1 MAIVDAHLHLASERD
16 ADGRPV
22 LDAETALK
30 LMDGP
35 FILNGEPRVVEKALV
50 QPMILPTRQGD
61 PMDHHAYIADQ
72 VTAHPERFMG
82 CFVANPVLDLDRTL
96 EVMRHLVEERGFRAL
111 KLHPTV
117 HAYVPFRTRDR
128 LDPLIAEAGRL
139 GIPVIVHQGDPPYA
153 YPSQMAPLIED
164 FPSVDFV
171 LAHFATQR
179 VVLADEA
186 IFVAKQYDNV
196 LLETSWGDLPR
207 IKEGIAALGSERLLF
222 GSDCPIQEIGSQLRP
237 IEVLGWEPPMGI
249 GLDEHQ
255 VEGIF
260 GDNLLALLAKS
271 GAL

>member
-1 MAIVDAHLHLASERD
+1 MAIADAHLHVASEPD

-22 LDAETALK
+22 VDAPMAIT

-35 FILNGEPRVVEKALV
+35 FIIDGEPRVVEKALI
-50 QPMILPTRQGD
+50 QPMILPTRAGD

-72 VTAHPERFMG
+72 VEAHPDRFMG

-96 EVMRHLVEERGFRAL
+96 EVMRHLILERGFRAV

-117 HAYVPFRTRDR
+117 HAYVPFRTRDQ
-128 LDPLIAEAGRL
+128 LDPMIAEAGRL
-139 GIPVIVHQGDPPYA
+139 GIPVMVHQGDPPYA
-153 YPSQMAPLIED
+153 YPSQMVPLIRD
-164 FPSVDFV
+164 FPEVDFV

-186 IFVAKQYDNV
+186 IFVATQFDNV
-196 LLETSWGDLPR
+196 FLETSWGDLPR
-207 IKEGIAALGSERLLF
+207 IKEGIAAIGPERLLF

-237 IEVLGWEPPMGI
+237 IEVLGWEPPMGM
-249 GLDEHQ
+249 GLDAQQ

-260 GDNLLALLAKS
+260 GDNLLALLDKT
-271 GAL
+271 GAT